1 MASVTSLSISRTSY
15 LSGPVIACSSFGF
28 HSTSLQRIVS
38 NDKNNWGLN
47 HNGKGCHTTTP
58 SKGVCLLVMSAHEWQ
73 DESRNKKNVDR
84 QITMRNILFDWLRR
98 IFYNIYKY
106 AYVDCKK
113 ASRCS
118 HEIKTSSNSHEAL
131 YTIKGSQLLTKTL
144 MPSIMLAKYQLSLTL
159 RIMFGIGGSW
169 ACTISNCIS
178 YRNFGGQCF
187 CVSERWILLKLQN
200 HFTLCLSLS

>member
-1 MASVTSLSISRTSY
+1 
-15 LSGPVIACSSFGF
+15 
-28 HSTSLQRIVS
+28 
-38 NDKNNWGLN
+38 
-47 HNGKGCHTTTP
+47 
-58 SKGVCLLVMSAHEWQ
+58 
-73 DESRNKKNVDR
+73 
-84 QITMRNILFDWLRR
+84 MRNILFDWLRR

-144 MPSIMLAKYQLSLTL
+144 MSSIMLAKYQLFLTL

-187 CVSERWILLKLQN
+187 VGKMDTAKVTKSFYFVPLPLLVVTYHILEVTAAYQN
-200 HFTLCLSLS
+200 ANVTIRKC

>member
-1 MASVTSLSISRTSY
+1 
-15 LSGPVIACSSFGF
+15 
-28 HSTSLQRIVS
+28 
-38 NDKNNWGLN
+38 
-47 HNGKGCHTTTP
+47 
-58 SKGVCLLVMSAHEWQ
+58 
-73 DESRNKKNVDR
+73 
-84 QITMRNILFDWLRR
+84 MRNILFDWLRR

-144 MPSIMLAKYQLSLTL
+144 MSSIMLAKYQLFLTL

-169 ACTISNCIS
+169 ACTISNCIL

-187 CVSERWILLKLQN
+187 VGKMDTAKVTKSFYFVPLP
-200 HFTLCLSLS
+200 SLSSHIPYIRSDCSILQYQNANVRFRKC